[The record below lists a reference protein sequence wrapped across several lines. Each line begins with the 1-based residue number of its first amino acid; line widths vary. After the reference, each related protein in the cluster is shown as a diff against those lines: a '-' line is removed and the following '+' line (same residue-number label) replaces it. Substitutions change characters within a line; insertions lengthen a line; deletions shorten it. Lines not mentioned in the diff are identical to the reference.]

1 MITRSGRVLGAPAAA
16 AAFGVG
22 GGNEGNN
29 AAGAVAGAA
38 GNADAGAGVSPATWR
53 DGLQADMVAA
63 RAARAS
69 AALAARGREDAGG
82 GPSRPAAP
90 LLPTDV
96 WALIIDRA
104 PSSRCAAPPLWPSS
118 LNVPPPI
125 LGRLSPR
132 RTPAFW
138 RGSTRSDFPAGSR
151 GFAAPSAPP
160 L

>member
-29 AAGAVAGAA
+29 AAT
-38 GNADAGAGVSPATWR
+38 GNADAGAVAGPVVSPTTWR